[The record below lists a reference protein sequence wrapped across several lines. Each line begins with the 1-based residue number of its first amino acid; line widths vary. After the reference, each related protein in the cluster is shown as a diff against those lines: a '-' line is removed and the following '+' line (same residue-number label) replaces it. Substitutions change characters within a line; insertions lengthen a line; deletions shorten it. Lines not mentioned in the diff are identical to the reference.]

1 MRRHFQIRVSTV
13 MQAAVVLSVLVLSAG
28 CAPKYRE
35 QPMPILTPP
44 VYEEQDPTANP
55 GSLFDSNRSE
65 FLYDDNRASRVGDIV
80 LVQVAEASTSR
91 IKSET
96 KAKKDNS
103 NTMSVTAMPE
113 TGMVG
118 NIPLAAT
125 LGAKAGMGIGAST
138 VTDLKANGE
147 TKQESEFEATV
158 ATRIVRKLP
167 GNLLQVEGARRI
179 RVNNETQFLVVRGLI
194 RQRDISSSNSI
205 PSTSLAEAQ
214 IEIYGQG
221 VLADKQRPGWLSRL
235 LDNIYPF

>member
-1 MRRHFQIRVSTV
+1 MRRYFLITV
-13 MQAAVVLSVLVLSAG
+13 AAVMLAAG
-28 CAPKYRE
+28 CAPKYQE

-44 VYEEQDPTANP
+44 VYEEQDPAGNP
-55 GSLFDSNRSE
+55 GSLFDANRSE

-80 LVQVAEASTSR
+80 LVKVAESTSTK

-96 KAKKDNS
+96 TAKKE
-103 NTMSVTAMPE
+103 NTIANSVTAMPG
-113 TGMVG
+113 TGLLG
-118 NIPLAAT
+118 SIPLAGV
-125 LGAKAGMGIGAST
+125 LGAKAGVSIGATQSS
-138 VTDLKANGE
+138 DFKGNGE

-179 RVNNETQFLVVRGLI
+179 RVNHETQFLVVRGLI
-194 RQRDISSSNSI
+194 RQRDISSDNTI

-221 VLADKQRPGWLSRL
+221 ILDDKQRPGWLSRI
-235 LDNIYPF
+235 LDNIFPF